1 LSSGTACPPSALLL
15 QYESMNVSVQYGLSG
30 GNASAVAASVEH
42 AIVQGRLSPGALLP
56 PVRTLAQ
63 ALRLSAATVA
73 AAYRTL
79 RVRGLVAGDGR
90 RGTRVVL
97 RPPLLVR
104 RPPLVAAGTRDL
116 AEGNPDPRWLPDLRP
131 ALRAPARPGL
141 YGAPDPLPALRRLAV
156 RHLEEDGI
164 PAAALAI
171 VGGAMDG
178 VERVLQAHLRPGDR
192 VAVEDPGYAGVLD
205 LVGALGL
212 LPEPMAVDDFG
223 VRPAALATA
232 LAAGVRAVILT
243 PRAQN
248 PTGAA
253 FDEERARALRGVL
266 DRHSDVLLVE
276 DDHAGPVAGAPALT
290 LAHPR
295 KPRWAVVRS
304 VSKSLGPDLR
314 LAVLA
319 GDATTVARVEGR
331 QALGAGWVS
340 HLLQGAVAA
349 LWSNAATERRLR
361 DAAQAYAQRRQALI
375 EALARR
381 GLEGH
386 GRSGFNV
393 WIPVREE
400 AACVSA
406 MAAAGWAVRAGEPY
420 RIQSPPAVRITI
432 SALQPEEAPRVA
444 AALAAAQS
452 ARGRT
457 PAA

>member
-1 LSSGTACPPSALLL
+1 
-15 QYESMNVSVQYGLSG
+15 MNVTVQYAISG
-30 GNASAVAASVEH
+30 ASASAVAASIERGILEGGL
-42 AIVQGRLSPGALLP
+42 APGALLP
-56 PVRTLAQ
+56 AVRALA
-63 ALRLSAATVA
+63 ARLRLSAATVA

-79 RVRGLVAGDGR
+79 RIRGLVAGEGR
-90 RGTRVVL
+90 RGTRVAL

-104 RPPLVAAGTRDL
+104 RPPPVPRGTRDL
-116 AEGNPDPRWLPDLRP
+116 AEGNPDPRHLPDLRP
-131 ALRAPARPGL
+131 AWRRLPARPGL
-141 YGAPDPLPALRRLAV
+141 YGQADPLPALRRLAA
-156 RHLEEDGI
+156 RQLEQDGI
-164 PAAALAI
+164 PATHLAG

-205 LVGALGL
+205 LLGALGL
-212 LPEPMAVDDFG
+212 LPVPMAMDDAG
-223 VRPAALATA
+223 PRPEA
-232 LAAGVRAVILT
+232 LAAALRSGVAAMVLT

-253 FDEERARALRGVL
+253 LDETRARALRVLL
-266 DRHSDVLLVE
+266 DREPDVLLVE

-290 LAHPR
+290 LSHPR

-319 GDATTVARVEGR
+319 GDATTIGRVEGR

-340 HLLQGAVAA
+340 HLLQATVAG
-349 LWSNAATERRLR
+349 LWADPSTDRLLR
-361 DAAQAYAQRRQALI
+361 EAAQAYARGRRALRDALQRH
-375 EALARR
+375 
-381 GLEGH
+381 GLPSQ
-386 GRSGFNV
+386 GRSGLNV
-393 WIPVREE
+393 WVPVREE
-400 AACVSA
+400 AATVSA

-420 RIQSPPAVRITI
+420 RIQSGPGVRITV
-432 SALQPEEAPRVA
+432 STLRPEEAPRVA
-444 AALAAAQS
+444 AALAATQS